1 MQFRFHLLFWFAVL
15 AAFLGFVF
23 LFQSILTPFIVGI
36 AVAYLLNPTLNK
48 MAAGGLSR
56 SLSAIFILTLFF
68 AFVIAIIA
76 VTAPL
81 IVRET
86 MQISENLPTYIE
98 RLIDLAQPYINRAQW
113 WIGQQTDIDL
123 KAMVSGQSGPALNA
137 GNAILGKIAA
147 GGQALGNFAGA
158 LVMLA
163 VIAPLVAYFMM
174 KEWPAI
180 LKWGEGLLPR
190 QHKETITD
198 LLSRIN
204 TKIAGFVRGQITVA
218 LVLAFGYALA
228 LSLLGLKYGF
238 LIGFGA
244 GLISIIPMVGS
255 TLGLIV
261 SAGVAWLQAG
271 DWVFLAQVVGVF
283 IAGQI
288 IEGNFL
294 TPKLVGESVGMHP
307 LWVFFAV
314 LAGGSLFG
322 IVGMLL
328 AVPVAAAIGVLAA
341 FGVGRYK
348 ESDLY
353 KGSYKGKRKSAAKSK
368 SSKRKR

>member
-1 MQFRFHLLFWFAVL
+1 
-15 AAFLGFVF
+15 
-23 LFQSILTPFIVGI
+23 
-36 AVAYLLNPTLNK
+36 
-48 MAAGGLSR
+48 
-56 SLSAIFILTLFF
+56 
-68 AFVIAIIA
+68 
-76 VTAPL
+76 
-81 IVRET
+81 
-86 MQISENLPTYIE
+86 
-98 RLIDLAQPYINRAQW
+98 
-113 WIGQQTDIDL
+113 
-123 KAMVSGQSGPALNA
+123 
-137 GNAILGKIAA
+137 
-147 GGQALGNFAGA
+147 
-158 LVMLA
+158 
-163 VIAPLVAYFMM
+163 
-174 KEWPAI
+174 
-180 LKWGEGLLPR
+180 
-190 QHKETITD
+190 
-198 LLSRIN
+198 
-204 TKIAGFVRGQITVA
+204 
-218 LVLAFGYALA
+218 
-228 LSLLGLKYGF
+228 
-238 LIGFGA
+238 
-244 GLISIIPMVGS
+244 MVGS